1 MISQGNCSKQVVSVL
16 NYKGGNKCSS
26 DLVGVPIKPTSSPVL
41 DEFTFCGKYY
51 FRFLRYSFLIGIEPD
66 LILKI
71 WDFEEKVGYLI
82 YQQANYRFNFA
93 SQTVSPDSW
102 QYICLA
108 ISSTQI
114 KIVWNGEILPC
125 DPKLDLPKSETKDT
139 KLWLGGASQ
148 CATDTVSVSV
158 SADIS
163 VSVSVSADTDFCIG
177 S

>member
-1 MISQGNCSKQVVSVL
+1 MTSQGNCSKQVVSVL

-82 YQQANYRFNFA
+82 YQQVNYRFNFA
-93 SQTVSPDSW
+93 SQTVYPDSW

-108 ISSTQI
+108 ISSVQI
-114 KIVWNGEILPC
+114 KIAWNGKIVPC
-125 DPKLDLPKSETKDT
+125 DPKVDLPQEEIKDT
-139 KLWLGGASQ
+139 KIWLGGAFFSH
-148 CATDTVSVSV
+148 
-158 SADIS
+158 IR
-163 VSVSVSADTDFCIG
+163 G
-177 S
+177 SS